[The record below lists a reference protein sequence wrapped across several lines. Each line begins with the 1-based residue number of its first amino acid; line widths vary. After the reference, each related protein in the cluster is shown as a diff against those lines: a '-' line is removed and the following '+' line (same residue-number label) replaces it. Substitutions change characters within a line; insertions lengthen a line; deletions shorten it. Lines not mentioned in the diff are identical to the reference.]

1 MITKGEQKMSEK
13 RFYKN
18 FNPEIRK
25 VEIDDEEKMHIE
37 GKAVAFNS
45 PETYYGETEII
56 DEHAL
61 DEADMSDVVL
71 RYNHN
76 DTQYTL
82 ARTRNKSLLLDV
94 KDDGLY
100 FEADL
105 IPTTTNKDAYLMVK
119 EGLLDKCSFAF
130 TIDEEVYDS
139 KQHLTTITKIGKL
152 YDVALVDF
160 PFYNDTMVEARS
172 LDTRDRLVAKAK
184 QKQREALLNSL
195 NRKEL
200 LDRLK

>member
-1 MITKGEQKMSEK
+1 MKSEK
-13 RFYKN
+13 RFYQA

-25 VEIDDEEKMHIE
+25 VELDDEKMHIE

-61 DEADMSDVVL
+61 DDADMSDVVL

-76 DTQYTL
+76 ETQYTL
-82 ARTRNKSLLLDV
+82 ARTRNKSLRLDIRE
-94 KDDGLY
+94 DGLY
-100 FEADL
+100 FDADL

-130 TIDEEVYDS
+130 TIEEDKYDS
-139 KQHLTTITKIGKL
+139 KKHLTTITKIGKL
-152 YDVALVDF
+152 FDVALVDF
-160 PFYNDTMVEARS
+160 PFYNDTVVEARS
-172 LDTRDRLVAKAK
+172 LDTRSNLLAKAQK
-184 QKQREALLNSL
+184 KQREALINSL

-200 LDRLK
+200 LERLK

>member
-1 MITKGEQKMSEK
+1 MTTKGVQKMSE
-13 RFYKN
+13 RRLYKT

-25 VEIDDEEKMHIE
+25 VEEENEKMHIE

-56 DEHAL
+56 DKHAL
-61 DEADMSDVVL
+61 DDADMSDVVL

-82 ARTRNKSLLLDV
+82 ARTRNNSLRL
-94 KDDGLY
+94 KIEEDGLY
-100 FEADL
+100 FDADL

-152 YDVALVDF
+152 FDVALVDF
-160 PFYNDTMVEARS
+160 PFYNDTVVEARS
-172 LDTRDRLVAKAK
+172 LDTRSNLLAKAQK
-184 QKQREALLNSL
+184 KQREALINSL

-200 LDRLK
+200 LERLK

>member
-1 MITKGEQKMSEK
+1 MSEK

-94 KDDGLY
+94 KEDGLY

>member
-1 MITKGEQKMSEK
+1 MSEK
-13 RFYKN
+13 RFYKT

-25 VEIDDEEKMHIE
+25 IEVDDEKMHIE

-61 DEADMSDVVL
+61 DNADMSDVVL

-82 ARTRNKSLLLDV
+82 ARTRNKSLRLFI
-94 KDDGLY
+94 KEDGLY
-100 FEADL
+100 FDADL

-130 TIDEEVYDS
+130 TIEEEIYDE

-152 YDVALVDF
+152 FDVALVDF

-172 LDTRDRLVAKAK
+172 LDTRANLLAKAQK
-184 QKQREALLNSL
+184 KQRQALIDSL
-195 NRKEL
+195 NRQEL
-200 LDRLK
+200 LNRLK

>member
-1 MITKGEQKMSEK
+1 MSEK
-13 RFYKN
+13 RFYKT

-25 VEIDDEEKMHIE
+25 VDDEEKMHIE

-45 PETYYGETEII
+45 PETYGGETEVIS
-56 DEHAL
+56 EHAL
-61 DEADMSDVVL
+61 DNADMSDVVL

-76 DTQYTL
+76 DTNYTL
-82 ARTRNKSLLLDV
+82 ARTRNHSLELEV
-94 KDDGLY
+94 REDGLY
-100 FEADL
+100 FSAEL

-130 TIDEEVYDS
+130 TIDEDEYDK
-139 KQHLTTITKIGKL
+139 KQHLRTITKIGKL

-172 LDTRDRLVAKAK
+172 LDTRDDFIALVREK
-184 QKQREALLNSL
+184 QKKELLL
-195 NRKEL
+195 ELERKEL
-200 LDRLK
+200 LKRLK

>member
-1 MITKGEQKMSEK
+1 MSEK

-82 ARTRNKSLLLDV
+82 ARTRNKSLLLDI

-100 FEADL
+100 FEANSNNHKQGCLFDG
-105 IPTTTNKDAYLMVK
+105 
-119 EGLLDKCSFAF
+119 EGRF
-130 TIDEEVYDS
+130 V
-139 KQHLTTITKIGKL
+139 
-152 YDVALVDF
+152 
-160 PFYNDTMVEARS
+160 R
-172 LDTRDRLVAKAK
+172 
-184 QKQREALLNSL
+184 
-195 NRKEL
+195 
-200 LDRLK
+200 

>member
-94 KDDGLY
+94 KEDGLY